1 MVQVDTKIQN
11 KKNPLIH
18 PHRTYN
24 EVVHYLDTNWSET
37 TSLIAISQLDES
49 FGLLSKK
56 LDIATVS
63 GTNGKSTTIHFTC
76 KLFQEEG
83 LKIGAFYAP
92 HITLYNE
99 RFAINN
105 EYISNKTFTQIANQ
119 VIQVAQDKKIAANSK
134 DILTMMALI
143 FFKENNVDL
152 AILENTGT
160 YSLDPV
166 MYCTVKI
173 AAVTRL
179 VANNAH
185 DDTHAAI
192 TNIITTLTPATHF
205 VSADQNKLNLQIMH
219 QMVESKGGIWSMPT
233 RKLAPLL
240 YPFEQLHGRCAALAE
255 KIAHIFIDNFLNKN
269 NDGIVT
275 ESLLNKPKGL
285 RGRPTLEAKKVS
297 DMNPKRTIEQFWTQ
311 ATTTL
316 KYRFELIQ
324 TKKSTLLLDN
334 ADNLD
339 ALSNLFLGVRLLSYQ
354 HDYKETSL
362 IIACHENQFE
372 DEEFIKQARYF
383 FKKASGSIAFCPT
396 VPTTIGET
404 IKPSWDIQRITNA
417 AKTAKIKA
425 KAYKSFTEAFD
436 AVKSAHDNRDCL
448 IVITGSQSII
458 AEYNN
463 YKESAAQEIATET
476 TTETIT
482 E

>member
-11 KKNPLIH
+11 KKTPLVH
-18 PHRTYN
+18 PNRTYN
-24 EVVHYLDTNWSET
+24 EVVHYLDTNWSQT
-37 TSLIAISQLDES
+37 TSLVAISQLDEN
-49 FGLLSKK
+49 FGFLSKK
-56 LDIATVS
+56 LDIVVVS
-63 GTNGKSTTIHFTC
+63 GTSGKSTTIHFTC

-92 HITLYNE
+92 HTTLYNE
-99 RFAINN
+99 RFSINN
-105 EYISNKTFTQIANQ
+105 EQISNKVFTEIANQ

-134 DILTMMALI
+134 DILTMMAFI
-143 FFKENNVDL
+143 FFKENNVDV

-166 MYCTVKI
+166 MYCNVKI
-173 AAVTRL
+173 AAVTRIVPDL
-179 VANNAH
+179 IHN
-185 DDTHAAI
+185 DTHAAL
-192 TNIITTLTPATHF
+192 TNIMTMLTPATHF

-219 QMVESKGGIWSMPT
+219 QMVESKGGLWSMPT
-233 RKLAPLL
+233 RKLAPLQ

-275 ESLLNKPKGL
+275 ESLLNRPKGL

-297 DMNPKRTIEQFWTQ
+297 DLNPKRTIEQFWNET
-311 ATTTL
+311 TTTL
-316 KYRFELIQ
+316 PSRFELIQ
-324 TKKSTLLLDN
+324 TKKSTILLDN

-339 ALSNLFLGVRLLSYQ
+339 ALSNLFLGVRLLSYKN
-354 HDYKETSL
+354 DYKETSL
-362 IIACHENQFE
+362 IIACYEGQFE

-404 IKPSWDIQRITNA
+404 IESTWDVQRITNA

-425 KAYKSFTEAFD
+425 RAFKSFAEAFN
-436 AVKSAHDNRDCL
+436 AIKSAHDNRDSL

-458 AEYNN
+458 TEYDT
-463 YKESAAQEIATET
+463 YKEEKIEVEAATET
-476 TTETIT
+476 TAE
-482 E
+482 